1 MNVILRYNSNTCE
14 FIREW
19 IERMPSSPRV
29 ITVDP
34 TWTVARIVRSAMDL
48 IDRAIIQIDV
58 PSGSEALEEVERGGI
73 AVVISDVE
81 LSYDMKGFELAMRIN
96 RDHPD
101 LPIIILAESDDP
113 QFDEETLLESP
124 YIYMQRPVDMQ
135 QFVRVLSTA
144 LEGKNKQEVKDVA
157 LKPPTMVAATMEMS
171 FGPVPTL
178 DTNAAIGII
187 NKLGRDL
194 GAMAII
200 ISTRVGEVVLA
211 DGAAGYVDSEKLAR
225 ALIPQITTTL
235 EVKDMLGGQASTLQ
249 YYDGDTYDIFVLSV
263 GLHHYMS
270 VVFPGESGGKQFGPV
285 TRFAR
290 RAAEDLIALLGAN
303 AWFIQPPTPI
313 AQEAGSEKRKRPK
326 PVEMPEEQDLI
337 PIEPNRRPSKAA
349 EPEKLTLEPIVDL
362 DLDKLFG
369 ADVNVSQADTLFD
382 LDALEKIAAE
392 KPKKSGTLGWDDAI
406 ELGLVSGE

>member
-1 MNVILRYNSNTCE
+1 MNVILRYNPNTCE